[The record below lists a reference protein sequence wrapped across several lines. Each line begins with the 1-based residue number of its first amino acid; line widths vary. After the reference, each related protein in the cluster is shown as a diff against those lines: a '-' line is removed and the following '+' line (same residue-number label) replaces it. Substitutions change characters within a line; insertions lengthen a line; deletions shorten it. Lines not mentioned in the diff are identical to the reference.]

1 MDIKACLILPLLIRL
16 SSVEK
21 FGSGSFSNKFSLAS
35 SSFSFFL
42 SVSLFSS
49 IDTTVLSFSFLYHFA
64 RNTLYTIIED
74 KKATAEQAKYA
85 QISPIVFSR
94 SVCSPSKKN
103 TKPIMQIMLVIVFN
117 KTELALLKKEHLMS
131 SA

>member
-1 MDIKACLILPLLIRL
+1 M
-16 SSVEK
+16 
-21 FGSGSFSNKFSLAS
+21 
-35 SSFSFFL
+35 
-42 SVSLFSS
+42 
-49 IDTTVLSFSFLYHFA
+49 
-64 RNTLYTIIED
+64 YTIIED

-103 TKPIMQIMLVIVFN
+103 TKPIMQITLVIVFN